1 MRKLGEF
8 GLVAEV
14 SHLYDRRR
22 EILQECGVLDVEIAN
37 LATPLAPAAKAAL
50 LKAISLKCRFN
61 RELASS
67 DLPRPRKVNLNRL
80 RREQAKQVPRA

>member
-1 MRKLGEF
+1 MRRQGEF
-8 GLVAEV
+8 GVAAEV

-37 LATPLAPAAKAAL
+37 LAAPLAPAAKAAL
-50 LKAISLKCRFN
+50 LKAIDLKCRFN

-67 DLPRPRKVNLNRL
+67 NLPRPRKVNLNRL
-80 RREQAKQVPRA
+80 RRERAKQVPRA